1 MGVNRDGP
9 SEDLGLV
16 YEVDD
21 TVRNSLVT
29 LEVSADDMILI
40 YNRLVFG
47 EWSEVAVDGYVALL
61 EACPAPEGGGQ
72 GGISPARPKKG
83 GPASLCTCTM
93 VFSQNL
99 GWERGSDTPY
109 PFRSL

>member
-61 EACPAPEGGGQ
+61 EACPAPEGGG
-72 GGISPARPKKG
+72 ARRHFPC
-83 GPASLCTCTM
+83 P
-93 VFSQNL
+93 SQK
-99 GWERGSDTPY
+99 RGSCLFVY
-109 PFRSL
+109 LYNGI

>member
-9 SEDLGLV
+9 SEELGLV

-40 YNRLVFG
+40 YNR
-47 EWSEVAVDGYVALL
+47 
-61 EACPAPEGGGQ
+61 
-72 GGISPARPKKG
+72 
-83 GPASLCTCTM
+83 
-93 VFSQNL
+93 
-99 GWERGSDTPY
+99 
-109 PFRSL
+109 

>member
-47 EWSEVAVDGYVALL
+47 EWSEVVVDGYV
-61 EACPAPEGGGQ
+61 CWRQCRRQREG
-72 GGISPARPKKG
+72 ARRHFPR
-83 GPASLCTCTM
+83 P
-93 VFSQNL
+93 SQK
-99 GWERGSDTPY
+99 RGSCLFVY
-109 PFRSL
+109 LYNGI

>member
-47 EWSEVAVDGYVALL
+47 EWSEAAVDGYVCWRHVLRQR
-61 EACPAPEGGGQ
+61 GG
-72 GGISPARPKKG
+72 ARGHPPPFPKKG
-83 GPASLCTCTM
+83 VLPLC
-93 VFSQNL
+93 VLAQWYLVKISA
-99 GWERGSDTPY
+99 GR
-109 PFRSL
+109 